1 MFAWGVRR
9 FDVVGSVVGVAF
21 VVLSL
26 TPSLL
31 PRPAWGQGLVSG
43 LAFAVGYG
51 LGVLAWRVLRLVSAG
66 RIRWDAS
73 APGWIVAG
81 STALAFVAVLPLGVR
96 WQNDVREAVGLPDS
110 DGLHWLSLILGA
122 FLGVWLGFA
131 IGRGIRRLHNWLRPM
146 VVRVAAKVSRRDGGP
161 RGSLVSLAAG
171 GTTTLGVIVIVAVAT
186 SVLSLLLTGL
196 YGQRNNQYDPAYS
209 QPSSALR
216 SGSPESLVAW
226 EDLGQA
232 GVKIVASGPT
242 AEEISSITDVEAIE
256 PIRVY
261 VGINAADTPEA
272 RADLAVQELE
282 RTGAADRDQ
291 LLVAATTGSGWLDPA
306 AIDGFEYLHA
316 GDTALVT
323 VQYGATPSP
332 VSALLTPDLA
342 PTGTRAAFD
351 AIYAWWSAL
360 PEDHRPQLT
369 VYGLSLGS
377 YGLNNAFD
385 SVDDLLA
392 RTEGAVLAG
401 TPSFSN
407 VWKQATFGRDAGSP
421 MYKPV
426 VDDGI
431 SVRFAEQRGDF
442 DSPAGEWAEPRIG
455 YLQHGNDPIVWIGPS
470 VIWSK
475 PDWLTDGERSPM
487 LSDDMVWIPG
497 VTAFQGVIDL
507 ILSQG
512 VPEGAGHKYGNIA
525 LYGFEEVTGD
535 AGLTDDARDRIAQVI
550 ATYDPYWILTR

>member
-1 MFAWGVRR
+1 MLKWSVKRL
-9 FDVVGSVVGVAF
+9 DVVGSVLGVLF

-51 LGVLAWRVLRLVSAG
+51 LGVLAWRLVRLASVG

-73 APGWIVAG
+73 APGWIVA
-81 STALAFVAVLPLGVR
+81 AANVLAFVAVLPLGVR
-96 WQNDVREAVGLPDS
+96 WQNDVREAVGLADA
-110 DGLHWLSLILGA
+110 DGLHWLNIVIGA
-122 FLGVWLGFA
+122 LLGVWLGFA
-131 IGRGIRRLHNWLRPM
+131 IGRGIRRLHNWLRPL
-146 VVRVAAKVSRRDGGP
+146 VVRLTAKVSRREEGP
-161 RGSLVSLAAG
+161 RGPLVSLGAGAA
-171 GTTTLGVIVIVAVAT
+171 TTVGVLVIVAVGT
-186 SVLSLLLTGL
+186 SLLSLLLTGL
-196 YGQRNNQYDPAYS
+196 YGQRNHTYDPAYA
-209 QPSSALR
+209 QPTSELR
-216 SGSPESLVAW
+216 SGSPDSLVAW

-232 GVKIVASGPT
+232 GVKIVASGPS
-242 AEEISSITDVEAIE
+242 AAQIESITDVEAQE

-261 VGINAADTPEA
+261 VGIDAADTPEE
-272 RADLAVQELE
+272 RAQLAVQELE

-291 LLVAATTGSGWLDPA
+291 LLLAATTGSGWLDPA

-316 GDTALVT
+316 GDTAIVT

-351 AIYAWWSAL
+351 AVYEWWSAL
-360 PEDHRPQLT
+360 PEDDRPQLT

-377 YGLNNAFD
+377 YGLNNAFE
-385 SVDDLLA
+385 SVDDL
-392 RTEGAVLAG
+392 RTRTDGAVLAG
-401 TPSFSN
+401 TPSFST
-407 VWKQATFGRDAGSP
+407 VWKEATFGRDEGSP
-421 MYKPV
+421 MYLPTYQ
-426 VDDGI
+426 DGE
-431 SVRFAEQRGDF
+431 SVRFAEQRGDLAE
-442 DSPAGEWAEPRIG
+442 PEGEWAEPRVA
-455 YLQHGNDPIVWIGPS
+455 YLQHGDDPIVWIGPS

-475 PDWLTDGERSPM
+475 PDWLDADQRSPM

-512 VPEGAGHKYGNIA
+512 VPEDAGHKYGNIA

-535 AGLTDDARDRIAQVI
+535 AGLTDEARERIAQVI